1 MTTDMLAAVHMQMD
15 AADWFLMALGLL
27 VFAALLL
34 WVGSTLAEKRH
45 TGGEPPSEE
54 DSALH
59 LLDRRLARGEITIEQ
74 REEAR
79 RIVAGER
86 EEASADVL
94 A

>member
-1 MTTDMLAAVHMQMD
+1 MNTLTLAATNMQMD
-15 AADWFLMALGLL
+15 TADWFLMALGLL

-34 WVGSTLAEKRH
+34 WVDFTLAGKER
-45 TGGEPPSEE
+45 TGGEAPSEE
-54 DSALH
+54 DSAMH
-59 LLDRRLARGEITIEQ
+59 LLDRRLARGEITVEQ

-79 RIVAGER
+79 RILAGER

>member
-1 MTTDMLAAVHMQMD
+1 MNTLTLAATNMQMNT
-15 AADWFLMALGLL
+15 ADWFLMALGLL

-34 WVGSTLAEKRH
+34 WLGTTLAGKEH
-45 TGGEPPSEE
+45 TRPRAPSEE

-59 LLDRRLARGEITIEQ
+59 LLDRRLAAGEITVEQ
-74 REEAR
+74 REETR
-79 RIVAGER
+79 RILAGEH